1 MSSISE
7 EKNSSESI
15 ESGQEQSP
23 LTEDGFVSASEDFWP
38 YDENVCRADCHGA
51 RVKACLIETKGE
63 EQTES
68 MKEEPTKPPDVNIP
82 VEEDYTSWRGETE
95 LRTNETLECRKRKQ
109 ITEQLMDHQTE
120 YNKKMKL

>member
-1 MSSISE
+1 M
-7 EKNSSESI
+7 
-15 ESGQEQSP
+15 
-23 LTEDGFVSASEDFWP
+23 
-38 YDENVCRADCHGA
+38 
-51 RVKACLIETKGE
+51 KACLIETKGE

-120 YNKKMKL
+120 YNKKMKLKQKKQRSFKVDDFAQIRFLVKSLTFMITVTAQKWSYKSEKFPRMFPQTD

>member
-7 EKNSSESI
+7 EKNSGESI

-51 RVKACLIETKGE
+51 RVKACMIETKGE

-68 MKEEPTKPPDVNIP
+68 MKEEPIKPPDVNIP
-82 VEEDYTSWRGETE
+82 VEEDYTSWEAKLSYAPTKHLSAAKE
-95 LRTNETLECRKRKQ
+95 
-109 ITEQLMDHQTE
+109 
-120 YNKKMKL
+120 NK

>member
-1 MSSISE
+1 M
-7 EKNSSESI
+7 
-15 ESGQEQSP
+15 
-23 LTEDGFVSASEDFWP
+23 
-38 YDENVCRADCHGA
+38 
-51 RVKACLIETKGE
+51 IETKGE

-82 VEEDYTSWRGETE
+82 VQEDYTSWRGETE

-120 YNKKMKL
+120 YNKKMKLKQKKQRSFKVDDSAQIRFLIKSLTFMITGTAQKWSYKSEKFPRMFPQTD